1 MIPVYP
7 YKKGR
12 AFQFA
17 SLIQICESLA
27 DSNNLNL
34 LLLLQSVGKV
44 MQAAG
49 KRWRDPTLDEW
60 PENDHR
66 IFVGDLG
73 KWKRGSR
80 EQASRW

>member
-1 MIPVYP
+1 MT
-7 YKKGR
+7 
-12 AFQFA
+12 
-17 SLIQICESLA
+17 
-27 DSNNLNL
+27 
-34 LLLLQSVGKV
+34 QSVGKV

-73 KWKRGSR
+73 KGSW
-80 EQASRW
+80 ASSGDGLGCGSGALSHVL